1 MKYEISQSSILAA
14 REIVKDQKIISA
26 NKKLYSHYISTF
38 AYTSGKEHLI
48 AYGRDLF
55 EELNQSDGKDLFAYR
70 KSLRKLLMKI
80 LKHEKDSSIYAIP
93 RGSIHFFD
101 CIDENFK
108 QIFIDAGLNQK
119 ITNTDESKEI
129 RDWWLDMKEYARNLS
144 KEKMTVSGK
153 TGEDKTFDYEIDK
166 LKKLKIFKE
175 PEIISVHD
183 EEEGYDV
190 LSWNDKIEQIFIE
203 SKATVKLNGRFFLT
217 RNEWNT
223 AKTKK
228 EKYFVYVWIKELPN
242 PRIINFKELSELVSP
257 HDTIKSKNS
266 RWPKLEIVPR
276 GKN

>member
-14 REIVKDQKIISA
+14 REIVKDIKIITA

-38 AYTSGKEHLI
+38 AYTSGKEHLTT
-48 AYGRDLF
+48 YGEDLF
-55 EELNQSDGKDLFAYR
+55 KELNQSDGKDAHSYR

-93 RGSIHFFD
+93 RGSIHFFE

-108 QIFIDAGLNQK
+108 QIFIDAGLSQK
-119 ITNTDESKEI
+119 ITNSDESREI
-129 RDWWLDMKEYARNLS
+129 RDWWLEMKEFVRNMS
-144 KEKMTVSGK
+144 KEKMIITGK
-153 TGEDKTFDYEIDK
+153 KGEEKTFDYEV
-166 LKKLKIFKE
+166 KKLKQIKIDKE

-190 LSWNDKIEQIFIE
+190 LSWNDKSEQIFIE
-203 SKATVKLNGRFFLT
+203 SKATVKSNGRFFLT

-228 EKYFVYVWIKELPN
+228 
-242 PRIINFKELSELVSP
+242 
-257 HDTIKSKNS
+257 KSIFIY
-266 RWPKLEIVPR
+266 LD
-276 GKN
+276 